1 VKRWIARLRGVAI
14 AAAAISLV
22 SLVGALST
30 LLRTRSGE
38 VSPPAG
44 WFWTTMAGVPVWA
57 LIAPAL
63 FALSRRFPLGPR
75 RLALPLALHL
85 LALAAVLMLDGA
97 ANWVL
102 SHGLHL
108 GRAFTYWQHLWRF
121 FFIDVFLYAGVV
133 AVEHAFRYYQLY
145 VERRRSES
153 DLEAQL
159 SRAQLQALQMQ
170 LRPHFLFNALNTIS
184 GLVRVGENQAAVT
197 MIAGLGELLRLLLR
211 SDGAQE
217 VPVRQELD
225 LIQRYLRIEQARFGE
240 QLSVDVTVQPGVE
253 EALVPNLILQPLVEN
268 AVRHG
273 IGSAAAN
280 GRVSVVVEREGATL
294 RLEVRDSGEA
304 RGEER
309 EGGAGGI
316 GLSNT
321 RARLERLYGRAHR
334 FDLLR
339 TAGGT
344 AAVIEIP
351 LHTVTA

>member
-1 VKRWIARLRGVAI
+1 VHHWTTRLRGVAI
-14 AAAAISLV
+14 AAAVFSLV

-30 LLRTRSGE
+30 FLRTRSGE
-38 VSPPAG
+38 VAPPAG
-44 WFWTTMAGVPVWA
+44 WFWATMAGVPVWA

-63 FALSRRFPLGPR
+63 FALSRRFPLAPR
-75 RLALPLALHL
+75 HLVLPLALHL
-85 LALAAVLMLDGA
+85 GALALVLLIDGG
-97 ANWVL
+97 ANWIL
-102 SHGLHL
+102 SHALHL
-108 GRAFTYWQHLWRF
+108 GRALTYWQHLWRF
-121 FFIDVFLYAGVV
+121 LFIDVFLYAGVV

-145 VERRRSES
+145 VERRLRASE
-153 DLEAQL
+153 LESQL

-170 LRPHFLFNALNTIS
+170 LRPHFLFNALNSIA
-184 GLVRVGENQAAVT
+184 GLVRVGDGKGAVA
-197 MIAGLGELLRLLLR
+197 MLAGLGELLRLLLH

-225 LIQRYLRIEQARFGE
+225 IIERYLRLEQARFGE
-240 QLSVDVTVQPGVE
+240 QLAVDVTVQPGVE
-253 EALVPNLILQPLVEN
+253 EALVPSLILQPLVEN

-273 IGSAAAN
+273 IGNAAAN
-280 GRVSVVVEREGATL
+280 GRVSVVIARAGTTL

-304 RGEER
+304 RGSEPD
-309 EGGAGGI
+309 GAGGI

-321 RARLERLYGRAHR
+321 RARLRRLYGDAQR

-351 LHTVTA
+351 LHTAVLA